1 MRNLQHKVGD
11 VVFMSAKASSKGKAK
26 RGTVTKITAFNTHL
40 TTGYCRHRFIMILLT
55 TESEKNEP
63 VPETSTSQQEI
74 IRNLATLILK
84 LTEKVTSLENEI
96 VEKVNDL
103 NLEIMG
109 LKTDLHMALN
119 ISTTAI

>member
-40 TTGYCRHRFIMILLT
+40 TTGYCQHRFIMILPT
-55 TESEKNEP
+55 TESEKKEP
-63 VPETSTSQQEI
+63 EPEPEPEAEM
-74 IRNLATLILK
+74 IRNLAKLILK
-84 LTEKVTSLENEI
+84 LTEKVSSLENEI

-103 NLEIMG
+103 NLEIVG

-119 ISTTAI
+119 ITTSTI

>member
-26 RGTVTKITAFNTHL
+26 RGTVTKITMLNTHL
-40 TTGYCRHRFIMILLT
+40 TTGYCQHRFIMILPT
-55 TESEKNEP
+55 TESEKKEP
-63 VPETSTSQQEI
+63 EPETEI
-74 IRNLATLILK
+74 TRNLATLILK

-96 VEKVNDL
+96 VQKVNDL

-119 ISTTAI
+119 ITTTTI